1 MNSELAQIILQSWL
15 GTKNILERE
24 KMKIETEN
32 AKKETE
38 NKVIFK
44 VTDPG
49 HKLPLGL
56 EISLDTTP

>member
-44 VTDPG
+44 DTDLSL
-49 HKLPLGL
+49 KLPLGL
-56 EISLDTTP
+56 EISSDTSP